1 MTTPELCICG
11 QPIADCPH
19 LTGFDSYAEKAQ
31 FYRAKPSRIAEVAKI
46 DALGTRAGV
55 KQALLIA
62 QAAQAEAARLP
73 LGEALR
79 DALAIIGIA
88 LAKAALLA
96 EMD

>member
-1 MTTPELCICG
+1 MSDVELCICG

-19 LTGFDSYAEKAQ
+19 LTGFGSYKEKAL
-31 FYRAKPSRIAEVAKI
+31 FYRAKPERIAAVAKI

-62 QAAQAEAARLP
+62 QAAQVEAARLP
-73 LGEALR
+73 VGEALK